1 MDCSLSRLDR
11 KLRKSACGQEMNSGW
26 ELNHMNSTVLEEAAE
41 GSFKHEY
48 NSFPQEP
55 LQQMQNLPTALLPEP
70 WMLVNYSPALEDLL
84 GMNCRSR
91 ILGSEVPF
99 SEVLD
104 TETEDR
110 SPVHRDPSKY
120 ETDEATLRRRQKQID
135 YGKNTI
141 EYLRYLQSVP
151 RTQRKPGIHPRSP
164 NKYRKYSRRSW
175 DTQIK
180 LWRRALHTWD
190 TPAEHSVLDS
200 AKEDPIQRHLEDCL
214 ENIGDFGDIL
224 TESMEQQMHQ
234 TSSQLWTSEDTSF
247 NWLKFLE
254 GAEGC
259 RDRPWMWL

>member
-1 MDCSLSRLDR
+1 
-11 KLRKSACGQEMNSGW
+11 
-26 ELNHMNSTVLEEAAE
+26 
-41 GSFKHEY
+41 
-48 NSFPQEP
+48 
-55 LQQMQNLPTALLPEP
+55 MQNLPTALLPEP

-110 SPVHRDPSKY
+110 SPVHRPWMPEPIPPGMVSVAVSTEPDLDFRVQTNYRDPSKY